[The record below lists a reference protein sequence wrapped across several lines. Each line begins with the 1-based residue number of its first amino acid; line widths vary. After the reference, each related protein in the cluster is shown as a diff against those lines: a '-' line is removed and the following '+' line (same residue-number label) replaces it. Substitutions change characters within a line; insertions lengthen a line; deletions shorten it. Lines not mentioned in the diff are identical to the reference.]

1 MSYNPFTRE
10 PSVPCNARLVIP
22 TSFEACLSY
31 EQQVNFLAR
40 KIAELEARVTALEA
54 EVEPNSET

>member
-10 PSVPCNARLVIP
+10 PCVPCKPRLVIP

-31 EQQVNFLAR
+31 EQQVNFLAQ
-40 KIAELEARVTALEA
+40 KIHDLEERVEVLEGD
-54 EVEPNSET
+54 VESNSES

>member
-1 MSYNPFTRE
+1 MPHIANQGPFG
-10 PSVPCNARLVIP
+10 PCKPRLVIP

-40 KIAELEARVTALEA
+40 KVAELEDRVEALEA